1 MDAALQQIVTT
12 VLQLGFPG
20 VVIVGLSYWTWT
32 REKRI
37 SDLTDKLMVVTEQST
52 RSASESAAA
61 MNRLTDAI
69 LRGKTE

>member
-20 VVIVGLSYWTWT
+20 VVIFGLAYWLWI

-37 SDLTDKLMVVTEQST
+37 SDLTDKLMVVTEQTT
-52 RSASESAAA
+52 RAASETSAA

>member
-1 MDAALQQIVTT
+1 MDAAFQQVVAT

-20 VVIVGLSYWTWT
+20 VVIFGLAYWLWN

-37 SDLTDKLMVVTEQST
+37 NDLTDKMMIVTEQST
-52 RSASESAAA
+52 KSASEMAAA
-61 MNRLTDAI
+61 MNRLTDSL

>member
-1 MDAALQQIVTT
+1 MDAALQLVVTT

-20 VVIVGLSYWTWT
+20 VVIFGLAYWLWG

-37 SDLTDKLMVVTEQST
+37 NDLTDKLMIVTEQST
-52 RSASESAAA
+52 KSASDMAAA
-61 MNRLTDAI
+61 MNRLADGL